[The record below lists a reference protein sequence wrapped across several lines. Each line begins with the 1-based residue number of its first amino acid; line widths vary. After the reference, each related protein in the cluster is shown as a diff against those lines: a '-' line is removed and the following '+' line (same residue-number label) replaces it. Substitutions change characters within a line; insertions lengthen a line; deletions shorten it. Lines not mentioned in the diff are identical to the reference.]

1 MSTMV
6 QFKLNDNL
14 DSKSKFVAPIR
25 YKEKEESK
33 GVWVY
38 RFESLRDIT
47 MQRFSTVREAINM
60 ASRLKGAKVLL
71 KGKEIRYQ
79 HINKNTVVF
88 RVGDNG
94 EMQSL
99 VMNCNR

>member
-6 QFKLNDNL
+6 QFKLNNNFEN
-14 DSKSKFVAPIR
+14 KSKFVVPIR

-60 ASRLKGAKVLL
+60 ASKLKGAKVLL

-79 HINKNTVVF
+79 HINKNTIVF
-88 RVGDNG
+88 RVGDS
-94 EMQSL
+94 EEIQSL
-99 VMNCNR
+99 VMNCSR